1 MMYNTLD
8 NKART
13 PLPIVTALAFQ
24 ILIRGMKM
32 TRGDFERHVYEA
44 YGVNADYPFEDDLVS
59 GVFRYSDNGKWFA
72 IAMSIPTRRLGL
84 PGKERIDIVNLKC
97 PPDIV
102 ESLAGVEEGIFRA
115 YHMNKM
121 HWLTV
126 ALDGS
131 CEDGLIRWLVD
142 ISYKLTSG
150 ATRSKK
156 DNRSKK

>member
-8 NKART
+8 KART
-13 PLPIVTALAFQ
+13 PLMVVTAFAFQ
-24 ILIRGMKM
+24 ILIRGMEM

-59 GVFRYSDNGKWFA
+59 GVFRHSDNGKWFA
-72 IAMSIPTRRLGL
+72 ISMNVPGCKLGL
-84 PGKERIDIVNLKC
+84 SDKDKLDIVNLKC

-131 CEDGLIRWLVD
+131 CDDGMVRWLLN
-142 ISYKLTSG
+142 ISYTLTSSS
-150 ATRSKK
+150 ARSK
-156 DNRSKK
+156 NKKTG